1 VTCRYTVAIKRQ
13 RRFFSRVS
21 KGSCSTRLVCHHPV
35 NAARGNLVVSYFC
48 FLACCCNTAALWL
61 YLLQPQLLLSWSGGE
76 VGAARTFRE
85 QGEGSIVLFS
95 VSRLEIAHT
104 YILYTQA
111 AVGRLWRGER
121 KDASNDSM

>member
-1 VTCRYTVAIKRQ
+1 MQVYCRHKKAEAFFLQGKQ
-13 RRFFSRVS
+13 RFMLHEVGLSS
-21 KGSCSTRLVCHHPV
+21 SGK
-35 NAARGNLVVSYFC
+35 
-48 FLACCCNTAALWL
+48 CCNTAALWL